1 MVFAAPDSTIRM
13 EGRSMRRVSLSW
25 LVPAVLALALI
36 VAGCGGGD
44 SSSSSGGGGQSAGGA
59 KVGEGK
65 QGGAVTFLA
74 AGDVDY
80 LDPGQTYYT
89 FGFMVH
95 YAVNRTLY
103 SFKPDDDEK
112 PVPDVAD
119 GEPQIS
125 KDGKTITVKIKSGI
139 KFAPPVNREVTSKD
153 IKYGIERAF
162 TSNVPSGYATSYF
175 AEIEGAPSAP

>member
-1 MVFAAPDSTIRM
+1 
-13 EGRSMRRVSLSW
+13 
-25 LVPAVLALALI
+25 
-36 VAGCGGGD
+36 
-44 SSSSSGGGGQSAGGA
+44 
-59 KVGEGK
+59 
-65 QGGAVTFLA
+65 
-74 AGDVDY
+74 
-80 LDPGQTYYT
+80 
-89 FGFMVH
+89 MVH

-103 SFKPDDDEK
+103 SFKPDNDEK

-139 KFAPPVNREVTSKD
+139 KYAPPVNREVTSKD

-175 AEIEGAPSAP
+175 AEIEGAPSSPVPISKLEPFAGLQTPDDQTLVIKLTKAVAPRVAAALVMPITIPVPEEYASKFDKKSPTDYDQYVAFTGPYMVKNDPKTGKVTGVGRD